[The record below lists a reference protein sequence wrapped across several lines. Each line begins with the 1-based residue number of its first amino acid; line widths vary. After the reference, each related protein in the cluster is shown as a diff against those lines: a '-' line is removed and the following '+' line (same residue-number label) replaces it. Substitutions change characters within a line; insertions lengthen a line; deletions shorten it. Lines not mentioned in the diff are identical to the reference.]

1 MAEASDDL
9 GIPMKPPRPAGA
21 PTTALFR
28 LPAMPPRA
36 PDLGWVSDQLRPAKA
51 LRRLVDLIDPPKPDG
66 EMRRLSVGREIT
78 LSGEINSCEKLFI
91 EGVVEANLTNCRD
104 LDIAESGLFKGS
116 TSIEE
121 AEVRG
126 RFEGNLTVRKRLLIK
141 PTGRVSGTIRYG
153 QIEIE
158 LGGQISG
165 DIQALPAGE
174 SGELSATPSR
184 RRNAAFVERL
194 GDPGRSSDPL
204 RPDRIDHG

>member
-1 MAEASDDL
+1 MFSRKRSETEDRKMAEASNDL
-9 GIPMKPPRPAGA
+9 GIPMKPPRPGGA
-21 PTTALFR
+21 PTTAPVR
-28 LPAMPPRA
+28 PPAMPPRA
-36 PDLGWVSDQLRPAKA
+36 PDLAWVGDQLRPADA
-51 LRRLVDLIDPPKPDG
+51 LRRLAGLIYRPKPDG

-78 LSGEINSCEKLFI
+78 VSGEISSCEKLFI

-116 TSIEE
+116 TSIEG

-141 PTGRVSGTIRYG
+141 ATGRVSGTIRYG

-158 LGGQISG
+158 RGGQISG

-174 SGELSATPSR
+174 PGEVDNR
-184 RRNAAFVERL
+184 V
-194 GDPGRSSDPL
+194 
-204 RPDRIDHG
+204 

>member
-1 MAEASDDL
+1 MFSRKRSETEDRKMAEASDDL
-9 GIPMKPPRPAGA
+9 DIPMKPPRPGGA
-21 PTTALFR
+21 PTTAPVR
-28 LPAMPPRA
+28 PPAMPPRA
-36 PDLGWVSDQLRPAKA
+36 PDPAWVGDQLRPAEA
-51 LRRLVDLIDPPKPDG
+51 LRRLADFIYRPKPDG

-78 LSGEINSCEKLFI
+78 VSGEIRSCEKLFI

-116 TSIEE
+116 TSIEG

-141 PTGRVSGTIRYG
+141 ATGRVSGTIRYG

-158 LGGQISG
+158 RGGQISG

-174 SGELSATPSR
+174 SGEVDNR
-184 RRNAAFVERL
+184 V
-194 GDPGRSSDPL
+194 
-204 RPDRIDHG
+204 

>member
-1 MAEASDDL
+1 MAEASNDL
-9 GIPMKPPRPAGA
+9 GIPMKPPRPGGA
-21 PTTALFR
+21 PTTAPVR
-28 LPAMPPRA
+28 PPAMPPRA
-36 PDLGWVSDQLRPAKA
+36 PDLAWVGDQLRPADA
-51 LRRLVDLIDPPKPDG
+51 LRRLAGLIYRPKPDG

-78 LSGEINSCEKLFI
+78 VSGEISSCEKLFI

-116 TSIEE
+116 TSIEG

-141 PTGRVSGTIRYG
+141 ATGRVSGTIRYG

-158 LGGQISG
+158 RGGQISG

-174 SGELSATPSR
+174 SGEVS
-184 RRNAAFVERL
+184 VE
-194 GDPGRSSDPL
+194 GW
-204 RPDRIDHG
+204 